1 MTEIKRGVKRNSK
14 RACGVLLPIFSL
26 PSKYGIGTFSKEAYE
41 FVDFLEES
49 GQTYWQILPLGPTS
63 YGDSPYQSFST
74 FAGNP
79 YFIDIESLIEEGL
92 LTKEDADSCDFGDNP
107 EVIDYEKLYRG
118 RTSLLKK
125 AYQAVMAGA
134 EKKQYQATMAGDM
147 KKAFEAFK
155 KDSDNGWLKDYALF
169 MVLKDVSGGRS
180 WDTWEA
186 GIRLRKKKA
195 LDECYKKYAE
205 DIDFYCFLQ
214 FLFNEQWMKLK
225 AYANSKG
232 ISIVGDIPI
241 YVAFDSADTWASPE
255 LFLLDK
261 DNLPID
267 VAGCPPDAFSA
278 TGQLW
283 GNPLYRWDY
292 HKKTGYEWWMKRI
305 SHCYKLYDVVRIDHF
320 RGFDEYYAIP
330 FGNPTAEHGEWRKG
344 PGYELFATMKEKLGN
359 KRVIAEDLGFL
370 TDSVR
375 RLVKK
380 TGYPGMKI
388 LQFAFDAREE
398 SDYLP
403 HNYTSNCVV
412 YTGTHDNDTTRGWF
426 ASLPR
431 ADRSFAKKYLGIRYT
446 KDVVP
451 AMIRLAF
458 ASVSDTVIIPMQDYL
473 ELDKTARINIPST
486 LGGNW
491 CWRMKDRAL
500 TQELCAQVREY
511 ANIYGRLR

>member
-1 MTEIKRGVKRNSK
+1 MAEIKRGSKKNSK
-14 RACGVLLPIFSL
+14 RTCGVLLPVFSL
-26 PSKYGIGTFSKEAYE
+26 PSKYGIGTFSKEAYK
-41 FVDFLEES
+41 FVDFLEKA

-79 YFIDIESLIEEGL
+79 YFIDIEALIADGL
-92 LTKEDADSCDFGDNP
+92 LTAEDADKCNFGED
-107 EVIDYEKLYRG
+107 EEKVDYERLYRE
-118 RTSLLKK
+118 RFALLMK
-125 AYQAVMAGA
+125 AYEGIDNSPKSKDIRQ
-134 EKKQYQATMAGDM
+134 
-147 KKAFEAFK
+147 AFEAFK
-155 KDSDNGWLKDYALF
+155 KAPENDWLIDYALF
-169 MVLKDVSGGRS
+169 MVLKDENGGRAWS
-180 WDTWEA
+180 TWEDD
-186 GIRLRKKKA
+186 IRFRKPVAINNA
-195 LDECYKKYAE
+195 LIKYKKE
-205 DIDFYCFLQ
+205 VDFYCFLQ
-214 FLFNEQWMKLK
+214 FLFSEQWKKLK
-225 AYANSKG
+225 KYASEKG
-232 ISIVGDIPI
+232 ILIVGDIPI

-261 DNLPID
+261 ENMPID

-305 SHCYKLYDVVRIDHF
+305 AHCYELYDVVRIDHF

-330 FGNPTAEHGEWRKG
+330 YGDPTAEFGEWRKG
-344 PGYELFATMKEKLGN
+344 PGYDLFDTMKKKLGS
-359 KRVIAEDLGFL
+359 KRVIAEDLGYL

-375 RLVKK
+375 KLVKK

-403 HNYTSNCVV
+403 HNYDSNCVV
-412 YTGTHDNDTTRGWF
+412 YTGTHDNDTTRGWYETI
-426 ASLPR
+426 SR
-431 ADRSFAKKYLGIRYT
+431 TDKSFAKKYLGVRYV
-446 KDVVP
+446 KDIVP
-451 AMIRLAF
+451 AMIRTAH

-491 CWRMKDRAL
+491 EWRMKKDAL
-500 TQELCAQVREY
+500 TDELCKKMYDY
-511 ANIYGRLR
+511 AEIYGRLR